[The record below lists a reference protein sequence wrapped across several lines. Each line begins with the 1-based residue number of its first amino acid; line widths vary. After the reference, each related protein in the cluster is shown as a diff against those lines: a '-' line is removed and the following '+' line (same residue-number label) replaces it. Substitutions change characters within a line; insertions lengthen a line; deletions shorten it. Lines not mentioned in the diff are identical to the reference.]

1 VWGELQVWL
10 SEDSRLGDPLLLMGS
25 LPVLLSLAFT
35 LEEKEK
41 LSGCF
46 LEKVLP
52 GTFLPI

>member
-1 VWGELQVWL
+1 MWL